1 MTPTVTDTMEAK
13 AKDLESRRA
22 RLHRLVDDMHE
33 GELETVE
40 TFVDFVH
47 ERGDPLLRKLMN
59 APYDDESVTPD
70 EEEAVREALEDVAAG
85 RVQTL
90 DEVMKELGH

>member
-1 MTPTVTDTMEAK
+1 MDAK
-13 AKDLESRRA
+13 AKDVASRRE

-47 ERGDPLLRKLMN
+47 ERGDPLLNPGLSC
-59 APYDDESVTPD
+59 AYES
-70 EEEAVREALEDVAAG
+70 
-85 RVQTL
+85 
-90 DEVMKELGH
+90 